1 MLNEGQIIELSSGNE
16 YIVMKVLS
24 LHNFNYV
31 YLVNTMEP
39 HDILIG
45 TIKFENDFLFNEIK
59 DNTELEYVLTVL
71 NPNDSKEE
79 ELEDVRGAIKK
90 NGEILEQSIEG
101 EQLDKD
107 QLLMKQYTREP
118 SHNIYG
124 NDTFDR
130 YMSHNLYNSNMD
142 LKNSIRDYIKSD
154 KKRKF
159 LVRRLAGNMD
169 VEKIYNDFVNAIP
182 EMLDKISRVLG
193 FERPDYKKIE
203 EDYMKKLAA

>member
-107 QLLMKQYTREP
+107 QLLMKQDTREP

-124 NDTFDR
+124 NDTFD
-130 YMSHNLYNSNMD
+130 
-142 LKNSIRDYIKSD
+142 
-154 KKRKF
+154 
-159 LVRRLAGNMD
+159 
-169 VEKIYNDFVNAIP
+169 
-182 EMLDKISRVLG
+182 
-193 FERPDYKKIE
+193 
-203 EDYMKKLAA
+203 

>member
-1 MLNEGQIIELSSGNE
+1 MLNEGQIIELSSNSE
-16 YIVMKVLS
+16 YIVMKVLP

-45 TIKFENDFLFNEIK
+45 TIKFENDFLFEEIR
-59 DNTELEYVLTVL
+59 DNSELEYVLTVL
-71 NPNDSKEE
+71 SPNDSKED
-79 ELEDVRGAIKK
+79 ELEDVRGTIKK

-101 EQLDKD
+101 EQLNKD

-130 YMSHNLYNSNMD
+130 YMSHNLYNINMD
-142 LKNSIRDYIKSD
+142 LRTSVINYIKSD
-154 KKRKF
+154 KKGKF
-159 LVRRLAGNMD
+159 LVRRLAGTMNA
-169 VEKIYNDFVNAIP
+169 EKIYNDFVSILP
-182 EMLDKISRVLG
+182 EMLDKIGKILG
-193 FERPDYKKIE
+193 TERPDDKKIE
-203 EDYMKKLAA
+203 EEYTKRLAA